1 MSTFWQQFWA
11 NICIS
16 ENEHVTV
23 KKVGNTDFLTLKFVS
38 QRGKSA
44 IKQLKLPTVPRK
56 LKVRPLFSLVDR
68 PGDFYPSS
76 FGNNCDL

>member
-1 MSTFWQQFWA
+1 MSTFWQHFRA

-16 ENEHVTV
+16 ENEHVTL
-23 KKVGNTDFLTLKFVS
+23 KKVGNPDFLRLTFLS

-56 LKVRPLFSLVDR
+56 LKVRPFFPLVDR